1 MTHRIVQQTASSNT
15 VKLGALSEVSDFFAP
30 VASSTNL
37 ITQWHGFRLERH
49 HICNNVVTPE
59 ICFPTHIIGF
69 LLNGNYKKDIFDTGT
84 HCRTVTHHR
93 GNALL
98 YPFGLPHRG
107 HSFSQADFLVLYLE
121 PKFVEKAAREISA
134 GEQSEIIPQP
144 NFEDELV
151 ADVAKHLLIEVESGG
166 ATGTLY
172 AESLMTALSVKLVKQ
187 YSSSRILP
195 CNYKGGLS
203 RVRLR
208 LILEYI
214 DEHLSE
220 DLSLEQLAALCC
232 LSQYHFCRLFKQ
244 SIGASPYQ
252 YLIQQRVERAK
263 RLLLQKQLSIAEV
276 AQTVGFNEQSQLTR
290 HLKRATGLTPTQLRN
305 Q

>member
-1 MTHRIVQQTASSNT
+1 MLA
-15 VKLGALSEVSDFFAP
+15 K
-30 VASSTNL
+30 
-37 ITQWHGFRLERH
+37 WHGFRLERH
-49 HICNNVVTPE
+49 RIFDHAVTPE

-69 LLNGNYKKDIFDTGT
+69 LLSGNYKKDIFDTGT
-84 HCRTVTHHR
+84 RRRTITHNC
-93 GNALL
+93 GDALL
-98 YPFGLPHRG
+98 YPFGLPHIG

-121 PKFVEKAAREISA
+121 PKFVERAARDISA
-134 GEQSEIIPQP
+134 GERIEIIPQP

-151 ADVAKHLLIEVESGG
+151 ANVAKHLLSEVESGG

-172 AESLMTALSVKLVKQ
+172 AESLMTALAARLVKQ
-187 YSSSRILP
+187 YSNSRVLP

-203 RVRLR
+203 RVRLH
-208 LILEYI
+208 LILEFI
-214 DEHLSE
+214 SEHLAE

-244 SIGASPYQ
+244 STGASPHQ
-252 YLIQQRVERAK
+252 YLIRQRVERAK
-263 RLLLQKQLSIAEV
+263 QLLLQSQLSIAEV

-290 HLKRATGLTPTQLRN
+290 HLKRATGLTPMQLRK